1 MKIDLVLLASGNS
14 SRFQGNKLLH
24 PYHGKPMIMHALDQ
38 LSYELFDRIIVVTQY
53 AQIQSIVQPYGFETI
68 YNDHP
73 EKGISYSIQLGLHE
87 CKNSDGC
94 MFLVADQPGITKA
107 SLKRMCKAFSFQHI
121 ICASEQGI
129 LKNPMLFPQKF
140 YHELEKI
147 KGDQGGKQI
156 AMKHR
161 EVCIPI
167 ECSTE
172 ELMDIDTRDQFS
184 SIRRNES

>member
-14 SRFQGNKLLH
+14 TRFQGNKLLH

-68 YNDHP
+68 HNDHP

-107 SLKRMCKAFSFQHI
+107 SLKRMCEAFSYQHI

-172 ELMDIDTRDQFS
+172 ELMDIDTREQFS
-184 SIRRNES
+184 SIKRNEL